1 VEALQIVDREM
12 TMYLIYYWLD
22 IRALWASRAFYRSIP
37 AFRFARCAV
46 NSFLLLAFAG
56 SFCLGSALAQ
66 EGLIAHLNFS
76 NVDKNGAI
84 DLSGN
89 GNNGAIVPLGASS
102 DAIQR
107 NGAFIGSLLF
117 ARDNSDFVRIPASES
132 LNSVRRGI
140 TVLALIYPTSIWRA
154 PTFMERVSAAVASRL
169 PVIPAIG
176 LTSEMK
182 SANSLKSGFSAIV
195 QRQWRTV
202 VHPDQY
208 YLGYGVRNNVL
219 YYKWHIGLT
228 DGADISIYQ
237 LPPGQK
243 QPLVDE
249 LVHLAGAY
257 DGASGKMA
265 LYVNAELIGSLTRPG
280 EIRLDNESMSRPV
293 AIGGELN
300 GPSVEKA
307 TREFEGYIYDV
318 QIYDRALTDDDVR
331 ARYEEA
337 KQSVHLV
344 K

>member
-1 VEALQIVDREM
+1 M
-12 TMYLIYYWLD
+12 GKWTMYVIYHWLD
-22 IRALWASRAFYRSIP
+22 MRALCASRTFYSSIQ
-37 AFRFARCAV
+37 ALRFARCALI
-46 NSFLLLAFAG
+46 SFLLLEAGAFFPEG
-56 SFCLGSALAQ
+56 ALAQ

-76 NVDKNGAI
+76 NVDENGAI

-89 GNNGAIVPLGASS
+89 GNNGAIVPPGAMA

-107 NGAFIGSLLF
+107 KGAFIGSLLF
-117 ARDNSDFVRIPASES
+117 AKDKSNFVRIPASQS

-140 TVLALIYPTSIWRA
+140 SVLALIYPTSMWRA
-154 PTFMERVSAAVASRL
+154 PTFMERVTAAVASRL
-169 PVIPAIG
+169 PNVPAIG
-176 LTSEMK
+176 LSSE
-182 SANSLKSGFSAIV
+182 NPKSGFSAIV
-195 QRQWRTV
+195 QRQWRSV
-202 VHPDQY
+202 IHPDQY

-219 YYKWHIGLT
+219 YYNWHIGLM
-228 DGADISIYQ
+228 DGTDISIYQ

-243 QPLVDE
+243 RPVVEE

-257 DGASGKMA
+257 DGTSGKMA
-265 LYVNAELIGSLTRPG
+265 LYVNAELIGSLTCPG
-280 EIRLDNESMSRPV
+280 EIRLDDQSVSRPV

-318 QIYDRALTDDDVR
+318 QIYDRALTEDDVR
-331 ARYEEA
+331 ARYIEA